1 MIENSQNK
9 KIRFP
14 QDPLLGFVPAAFR
27 WQEDPNNP
35 PPPPP
40 TGVTL
45 QGDDIPEAFRGKSA
59 KEVIDTL
66 LTTSTELEKF
76 KSTLSEKDKEIE
88 NVRQEVARLREPPR
102 TQLSEEEL
110 EAQREREFFQKPF
123 KTIASQ
129 VEEKLKPLLS
139 KYEEDRRGIQEK
151 LASTEEQNARV
162 RLKDYTKHEKR
173 IKEYVS
179 AVPVEFRSN
188 PETWNT
194 AWRLA
199 RSEDVDARE
208 KEINAKLGLHVEGS
222 GAPVSEGKSKTQLD
236 PEQKRVAA
244 QYNMTDEDYLKWAD
258 NVYGE

>member
-1 MIENSQNK
+1 MIENK

-27 WQEDPNNP
+27 WQDEPDNP
-35 PPPPP
+35 PAPPK
-40 TGVTL
+40 TVL
-45 QGDDIPEAFRGKSA
+45 QGDDIPEAFRGKPA
-59 KEVIDTL
+59 KEIIDTL
-66 LTTSTELEKF
+66 LTTATELEKF
-76 KSTLSEKDKEIE
+76 KTSLSEKDKEIE
-88 NVRQEVARLREPPR
+88 NVRQEITRLREPPKS
-102 TQLSEEEL
+102 QLSEEEL

-139 KYEEDRRGIQEK
+139 KYEEDKRTFQER
-151 LASTEEQNARV
+151 LATTEEQNAKT

-173 IKEYVS
+173 IKEYVN

-208 KEINAKLGLHVEGS
+208 KEVNAKLGLHVEGT
-222 GAPVSEGKSKTQLD
+222 GTPGSEGRSKTQLD
-236 PEQKRVAA
+236 PDQKRVAS
-244 QYNMTDEDYLKWAD
+244 QYGMTDEEYSKWSD
-258 NVYGE
+258 NYYGD